1 MYDNVQD
8 VSSTTTFYLF
18 RDVTANENL
27 TVSVQMR
34 NSFGPG
40 PASIVHVA
48 TPKEVKGKLWKKL
61 FKRGSDRVQFHS
73 FRKSTTYFNIGHP
86 PRNIPVGV
94 TIW

>member
-48 TPKEVKGKLWKKL
+48 TPKEVKGELWKKL
-61 FKRGSDRVQFHS
+61 FKRGS
-73 FRKSTTYFNIGHP
+73 
-86 PRNIPVGV
+86 
-94 TIW
+94 